1 MTSSLAARRLALTS
15 AHAAASLAVHAP
27 QLTDAFARN
36 LPAAADTVGRRLRG
50 ALVRE
55 GLMPAGPGDRVHAF
69 HRVEYDSAGADD
81 PAELLPEH
89 LTGNA
94 SGFAAE
100 LRNAVVN
107 LAIAMARS
115 DSQAA
120 VPPGQA
126 RSQSPGRPARA
137 LLPGGDP
144 DEQAVAGER
153 LAVAGH
159 NLHPCGRTRLGW
171 DTSDVLAHD
180 LEAGHTRLGFVAV
193 RDHLHLGDDVGAEL
207 RETYPQL
214 PEPEPGYRL
223 QPVHAW
229 QRDTVLPARY
239 GDLLRHGDLRIL
251 PDELDAVPTA
261 ALRTL
266 LLPAAADGSRRYVKV
281 SLDIQVTSTRRSI
294 SIASTRNG
302 PVLSELLHR
311 LVAEDPH
318 ADRLLLMA
326 ETAGAAVPVG
336 SGRDLAAIVRDGLT
350 GRLRPGERAVPGG
363 ALPFIAAGLVSAYAA
378 TTVRR
383 DDAAAAGS
391 FLDAYARLVLPPLL
405 RLALRGVALEAHLQ
419 NCLPTFVGGVPHRL
433 AVRDFAGLRLHP
445 GRLAAAGH
453 EVTLWPGSVVGTG
466 DTGVLRAKLGYTM
479 FQAHL
484 GELIIRLGESHG
496 LDEDTA
502 WRIVRAVVD
511 ETYDG
516 SPAARAD
523 HAAFTAPSVP
533 HKALV
538 RMRLAGGGDE
548 YFPVRNPLHAPA

>member
-1 MTSSLAARRLALTS
+1 MTRSLPARRLAVTA
-15 AHAAASLAVHAP
+15 AHTGAALAVHAP
-27 QLTDAFARN
+27 QLADGFTAA
-36 LPAAADTVGRRLRG
+36 LPQAADVVGRRLRG

-55 GLMPAGPGDRVHAF
+55 GLAPAAPGDRVHAF
-69 HRVEYDSAGADD
+69 HRVEYDTAGADD
-81 PAELLPEH
+81 PADLLPER
-89 LTGNA
+89 LPGNA
-94 SGFAAE
+94 AGFAAE

-107 LAIAMARS
+107 LAVAMARS
-115 DSQAA
+115 GH
-120 VPPGQA
+120 VPA
-126 RSQSPGRPARA
+126 
-137 LLPGGDP
+137 GDP
-144 DEQAVAGER
+144 DHAAVAGER

-193 RDHLHLGDDVGAEL
+193 RDDLHLGDDVGAAL
-207 RETYPQL
+207 REVYPQL
-214 PEPEPGYRL
+214 PRPPAGYRL

-239 GDLLRHGDLRIL
+239 RALLDDGALRIL
-251 PDELDAVPTA
+251 PDELDAIPTA

-266 LLPAAADGSRRYVKV
+266 LLPVAADGTRRYVKV

-294 SIASTRNG
+294 SVASTRNG
-302 PVLSELLHR
+302 PALSVLLHR
-311 LVAEDPH
+311 LVADDPA

-326 ETAGAAVPVG
+326 ETAGAAVPTG
-336 SGRDLAAIVRDGLT
+336 SGRDLAAIMRDGLT
-350 GRLRPGERAVPGG
+350 GRLRPGEQAVPGG
-363 ALPFIAAGLVSAYAA
+363 ALPFVAAGLVADFA
-378 TTVRR
+378 TSTGRR
-383 DDAAAAGS
+383 DDAGAAAA

-405 RLALRGVALEAHLQ
+405 RLTLRGVALEAHLQ
-419 NCLPTFVGGVPHRL
+419 NCLPTFTGGVPQRL

-453 EVTLWPGSVVGTG
+453 DVTLWPGSVVGTG
-466 DTGVLRAKLGYTM
+466 DAAVLRAKIGYTA

-496 LDEDTA
+496 LDEAAA

-511 ETYDG
+511 ETYAG
-516 SPAARAD
+516 RGELAAQD
-523 HAAFTAPSVP
+523 HAAFTAPAVP

-538 RMRLAGGGDE
+538 RMRLAGAGDE
-548 YFPVRNPLHAPA
+548 YLPVENPLHAPA